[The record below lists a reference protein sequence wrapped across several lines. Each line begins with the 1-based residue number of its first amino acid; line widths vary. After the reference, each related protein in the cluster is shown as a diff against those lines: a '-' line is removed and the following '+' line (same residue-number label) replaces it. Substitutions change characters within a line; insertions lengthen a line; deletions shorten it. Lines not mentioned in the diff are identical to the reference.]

1 MAGPYYRAEDFPDV
15 QPVPDNF
22 AYVIPVDEVEHTPES
37 PFCYDP
43 TCDCHEDQ
51 DAIGLVAQHVQGGL
65 LTPDEATDFVA
76 GKQV

>member
-1 MAGPYYRAEDFPDV
+1 MTGPYYRAEDFPDV
-15 QPVPDNF
+15 ERPPDNF
-22 AYVIPVDEVEHTPES
+22 AYILPVDEVEHTPES

-51 DAIGLVAQHVQGGL
+51 IEIARVAQHIQDGL
-65 LTPDEATDFVA
+65 ITPDEATDFVT